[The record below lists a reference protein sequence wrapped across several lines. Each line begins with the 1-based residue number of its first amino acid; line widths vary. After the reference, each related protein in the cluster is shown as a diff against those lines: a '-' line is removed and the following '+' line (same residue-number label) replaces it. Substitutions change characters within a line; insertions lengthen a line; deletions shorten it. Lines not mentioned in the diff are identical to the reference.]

1 MRHLNVSVSFYLM
14 LCTPANQDQY
24 CDTLLEKTSEFKDG
38 FAEDLGRLR
47 LLSNNLQRFSNVPL
61 EECHKRGA
69 SMLIGLYEYG
79 VPGMLMNQGIR

>member
-14 LCTPANQDQY
+14 LCTLTNQDQY
-24 CDTLLEKTSEFKDG
+24 CDTLLEKTSEFVDG
-38 FAEDLGRLR
+38 LAEDLVRLR
-47 LLSNNLQRFSNVPL
+47 VLGNNLQRYSNVPL